1 MWAVGIK
8 VGVSRNWRS
17 ALRAIHQ
24 TKLFQSAAKMIPVL
38 SLTILATIASAASL
52 TQISDYGSSAKSKAG
67 MYVYVPDNV
76 VANPPLVVVI
86 HSCQS
91 SATSYFG
98 NSLIPWHKGSDGKGY
113 ITIWPSSPNSGTC
126 WDVSS
131 KASLSH
137 GGGGD
142 SNAIVNM
149 VTYAITKYKAD
160 ATKVYV
166 TGGSSG
172 GKLALTLIL
181 E

>member
-1 MWAVGIK
+1 MIDIK
-8 VGVSRNWRS
+8 VGVSQLRFSCSLIFRTNRYDKMYFFTSLAVFAS
-17 ALRAIHQ
+17 A
-24 TKLFQSAAKMIPVL
+24 V
-38 SLTILATIASAASL
+38 SAASL
-52 TQISDYGSSAKSKAG
+52 TQVPDYGSTAKSKAG

-91 SATSYFG
+91 SASSYFG

-142 SNAIVNM
+142 SNAIANM

-160 ATKVYV
+160 ASKVYV

-172 GKLALTLIL
+172 GKLARISYCG
-181 E
+181 